1 MVYIGLPTNPQFLRD
16 PAHREPQNVAEVI
29 SKGHGQSGKNSEY
42 LYMLEKAL
50 EGLGLG
56 SADVHVTDLVK
67 RVKGIEKEAA
77 KAEENKAERDVS
89 RSLSISDAEAHVD
102 FPRTE

>member
-1 MVYIGLPTNPQFLRD
+1 MD
-16 PAHREPQNVAEVI
+16 
-29 SKGHGQSGKNSEY
+29 
-42 LYMLEKAL
+42 KAL

-77 KAEENKAERDVS
+77 EAEENKAERDVS
-89 RSLSISDAEAHVD
+89 RRATSSQ
-102 FPRTE
+102 